1 MRLLLAVSATAL
13 VALSPALAQQKAAA
27 PAASPKVEAGLA
39 IRPSKLPVK
48 ETIDAIAKSAEE
60 KGAKVVAR
68 VDHAAGAK
76 AVNVDM
82 KPSQLLLFGNP
93 KVGTPLMQGN
103 VRAGLD
109 LPLKVLAYE
118 DAAGKTWVVYQ
129 TARELGRKYK
139 LKGKA
144 EQEAVKA
151 AGMAIDGVLTGAAIA
166 P

>member
-1 MRLLLAVSATAL
+1 MRLILAVSATAL
-13 VALSPALAQQKAAA
+13 VALSPALTERKAAA
-27 PAASPKVEAGLA
+27 QAALPQVEAGLA
-39 IRPSKLPVK
+39 IRPSKLAVK

-118 DAAGKTWVVYQ
+118 DGAGKTWVVYQ
-129 TARELGRKYK
+129 APTALGAKYG
-139 LKGKA
+139 LTGKA
-144 EQEAVKA
+144 DEAVKTA
-151 AGMAIDGVLTGAAIA
+151 AGAIENVLNGAGIA